1 MDCIFC
7 KLANKEIPTQVV
19 YEDEYVFAFNDT
31 DPKAPIHLL
40 FIPKKHISSNNDVEN
55 DDMIMAHIFS
65 AIRKVAK
72 DMGFD
77 KDGYRIVNNVGDDG
91 GQSVHHIHFHV
102 MAGRKMLWPAG

>member
-7 KLANKEIPTQVV
+7 KLANKEIETKIV
-19 YEDEYVFAFNDT
+19 YEDDYVFAFNDM
-31 DPKAPIHLL
+31 DPQAPIHIL
-40 FIPKKHISSNNDVEN
+40 FIPKTHIASNNEVE
-55 DDMIMAHIFS
+55 DQDIIVSRIFS

-77 KDGYRIVNNVGDDG
+77 KDGYRIVNNIGEDG
-91 GQSVHHIHFHV
+91 GQSVHHMHFHV

>member
-19 YEDEYVFAFNDT
+19 YEDEQVFAFNDA
-31 DPKAPIHLL
+31 DPKAPVHIL
-40 FIPKKHISSNNDVEN
+40 FVPKKHIASNNEVEA
-55 DDMIMAHIFS
+55 DDIIITHIFN

-77 KDGYRIVNNVGDDG
+77 KDGYRIVNNVGEDG